1 MHDPIAAGR
10 RAATHAIAVQ
20 IAVVGVVAALFLV
33 QGPRH
38 ALAAATGGVAMVLGN
53 AMAAK
58 FSLAGISPAGVAFG
72 RLLLGTMAKWL
83 VAIAVL
89 ALALGIWRLPP
100 LPDDHGARGGI
111 AGLSVGVEL
120 PGVAPET

>member
-1 MHDPIAAGR
+1 M
-10 RAATHAIAVQ
+10 AVQ

-100 LPDDHGARGGI
+100 LPMITGLV
-111 AGLSVGVEL
+111 AGLLAYLLALNFPVLRRKRKG
-120 PGVAPET
+120 